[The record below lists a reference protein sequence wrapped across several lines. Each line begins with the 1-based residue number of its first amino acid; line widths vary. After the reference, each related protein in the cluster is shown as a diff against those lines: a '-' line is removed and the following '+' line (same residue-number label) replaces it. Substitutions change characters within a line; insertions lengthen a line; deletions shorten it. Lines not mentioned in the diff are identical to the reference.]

1 MPWILF
7 RHFLLELSKVLL
19 LTTVIIVVVVAFG
32 AVIKPLTGNLLGP
45 GGILKYIFLAMVPM
59 LQYALPFSA
68 GFAATIV
75 THRFASDNEVQAMSV
90 SGISYPVILLPQMF
104 LGVVLTIFMFFLV
117 QTAIP
122 RFLGLMC
129 DVITHDAAQV
139 FVSTI
144 RSGEPFRA
152 GNFMIFADRIAM
164 DDTVTDRSMQRVR
177 MEGVAAI
184 EIDAAGKLGTEFVAR
199 SGSADLY
206 TTQSDLIVNVAF
218 RDATVLRPGES
229 TVAFMSLVQP
239 MPTLIDVGWERSP
252 KYLPW
257 SELLGVVRDPS
268 KGAMVVIEQNRLEK
282 SIAPALLIEQ
292 LGAELAKSGSARL
305 FCKEANRIYEI
316 HDAMLGGNGLIPIPP
331 AKRFTVIELEGQN
344 PLREAATVSA
354 QLIAT
359 VNADGAA
366 GSSLLDLVLNEPRTR
381 SLRAED
387 DRVVRWPSRI
397 VGLSNENDR
406 IALSSQESMDAVR
419 RISMQTS
426 PPLNAYAPVAKSFVS
441 RIEHAMSETFYEAL
455 SHIWMRFA
463 QPISVLLMLVLGGI
477 LAIWRR
483 NSLPLTIFLLAFIP
497 AIANVL
503 LVASGQSILRSSKV
517 GFGLTVMWMGNAIL
531 FALILGIGRRMARR

>member
-90 SGISYPVILLPQMF
+90 SGISYPVILLPQIF
-104 LGVVLTIFMFFLV
+104 LGAVLTVFMFFLV

-164 DDTVTDRSMQRVR
+164 DDTVTDPSMQRVR

-441 RIEHAMSETFYEAL
+441 RIEHAMSVTFYEAL